1 VSVGIIGPLGIRRA
15 VHVRELLEVLFDER
29 ERLQSTGDV
38 DEIGRLLVL
47 LESPLDLREL
57 GAVGEKLAVARN
69 AAAISFDRQIIAR
82 DYFRAVL
89 GLTDGNILP
98 VFVSAEIGKREA
110 AVGYLQRGLV
120 PLRKRDAAQ
129 AGEQARK
136 DDGSQNAFVREC
148 ANGWNA
154 CRGNLQRSAEEPLRP
169 RSRPLPNRILGEGSG
184 EVA

>member
-1 VSVGIIGPLGIRRA
+1 LLWHANPASGPSTFGVNVSVGIIGPLGIRRA

-29 ERLQSTGDV
+29 ERLQSIGD
-38 DEIGRLLVL
+38 
-47 LESPLDLREL
+47 
-57 GAVGEKLAVARN
+57 ARN

-169 RSRPLPNRILGEGSG
+169 RSRPLPNRILGKGSG